1 MRILSGNSEAFP
13 LDPAERQ
20 ARKKGA
26 GLGAR
31 FMRLLRGVDA
41 PVQEAEACPRRP
53 QCPFYGFVGMAGAM
67 IDNRGN
73 ACALARAHMPC
84 AMEREGRTPCWDE
97 CAQWNNRER
106 RQDVGVFLSRA
117 QAFPDELMRDRA
129 NGWQGVSGPD
139 WFRRVMGR
147 AYP

>member
-1 MRILSGNSEAFP
+1 MRILSGNGAAFQPDSSEHK
-13 LDPAERQ
+13 R
-20 ARKKGA
+20 GA

-41 PVQEAEACPRRP
+41 SVQEEAAGPRRP

>member
-1 MRILSGNSEAFP
+1 MKF
-13 LDPAERQ
+13 
-20 ARKKGA
+20 GA
-26 GLGAR
+26 WV
-31 FMRLLRGVDA
+31 MEQLRGAEAAVR
-41 PVQEAEACPRRP
+41 QEAAGPRRP

-97 CAQWNNRER
+97 CARWNNKER
-106 RQDVGVFLSRA
+106 MHDVGAFLSRA

-129 NGWQGVSGPD
+129 NGWQGLSGPD

>member
-1 MRILSGNSEAFP
+1 MRILSGNGGAFQP
-13 LDPAERQ
+13 DPEG
-20 ARKKGA
+20 RKGRA
-26 GLGAR
+26 GFRSR
-31 FMRLLRGVDA
+31 FMALLRGVDA
-41 PVQEAEACPRRP
+41 PIQEEAPGPRRP

-84 AMEREGRTPCWDE
+84 AMEREGQTPCWDE
-97 CAQWNNRER
+97 CARWNNGER
-106 RQDVGVFLSRA
+106 RDDVGIFLSRA

-129 NGWQGVSGPD
+129 NGWQGVSGAE
-139 WFRRVMGR
+139 WFRRIMGR